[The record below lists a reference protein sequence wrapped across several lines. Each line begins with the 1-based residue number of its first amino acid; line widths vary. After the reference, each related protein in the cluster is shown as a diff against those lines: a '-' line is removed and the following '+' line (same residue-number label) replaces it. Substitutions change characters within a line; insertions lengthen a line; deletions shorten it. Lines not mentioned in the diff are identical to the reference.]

1 MMTQDAEKRAQL
13 NVTAIENGTVIDH
26 IDSESTFQ
34 VASILQVESEDD
46 VVLVGMNLPSG
57 KLGTKGIIKVANR
70 QLTAEEV
77 NKIALVARH
86 ATLNIIKDYEVVSK
100 SAIELPDRIQGTVRC
115 FNPTC
120 VTNKQPVET
129 RFEVTEGEPPVLRC
143 LYCEKSMTAEDVVLA

>member
-1 MMTQDAEKRAQL
+1 MTEDGLKREQL

-26 IDSESTFQ
+26 VDSESTFQ
-34 VASILQVESEDD
+34 VADILQVESEGG

-57 KLGTKGIIKVANR
+57 KLGRKGIIKVANR

-77 NKIALVARH
+77 NKIALIAPD
-86 ATLNIIKDYEVVSK
+86 ATLNIIKDYQVVSK
-100 SAIELPDRIQGTVRC
+100 SAIELPDRIEGTVRC

-129 RFEVTEGEPPVLRC
+129 RFEVTDTHPPVLRC
-143 LYCEKSMTAEDVVLA
+143 LYCEKSMTAEDMVLQ